1 MLPLS
6 AFGSQLSA
14 WAFSSWFGSDPYHG
28 AMEFSDVVR
37 KRRSIRSYRA
47 EVPPSDVVDRI
58 IDTARR
64 APSAGFSQGLDFLVL
79 DDPGAVATFWRLTD
93 DPDHDVRETT
103 GEAPVVVLVFSDPKR
118 YLARYS
124 ESDKLEF
131 ELDDLDRWPVRFWD
145 VDGGM
150 AAMQLQLAAVDAG
163 LDTWFFG
170 IGYGEDA
177 VRSEFSVPD
186 DRMMVGLIALGY
198 RADDEAPTGSGTTRQ
213 RRPLGDQLHRNTWNP

>member
-1 MLPLS
+1 
-6 AFGSQLSA
+6 
-14 WAFSSWFGSDPYHG
+14 
-28 AMEFSDVVR
+28 MEFSEVVR
-37 KRRSIRSYRA
+37 KRRSIRSFA
-47 EVPPSDVVDRI
+47 PEIPPSDVVDRV

-79 DDPGAVATFWRLTD
+79 DDPHAVATFWRLTN
-93 DPDHDVRETT
+93 DPNHDVRRPA

-124 ESDKLEF
+124 AEDKLEF
-131 ELDDLDRWPVRFWD
+131 QLDDLDRWPVRFWD

-177 VRSEFSVPD
+177 IRSEFSIPD
-186 DRMMVGLIALGY
+186 DRLMVGLIALGY
-198 RADDEAPTGSGTTRQ
+198 RADDEQPTGSGTTRK
-213 RRPLGDQLHRNTWNP
+213 RRPLEDQLHRNTW